1 MRAVSETG
9 ARGRHA
15 LAAGLAVSLTLCAC
29 QTGGTPAPALADDGA
44 LRAKV
49 SVCLDVDPV
58 AAFTFFWPASM
69 GGAPD
74 ARGCVAAATGCAD
87 VLACAGY
94 ARSGCT
100 AADDRCDGGKA
111 IACLGLASGLTVVAE
126 SACEGDPDGNAT
138 CSIEDDLKHGRGAF
152 CHGGACAGERCE
164 GSVMVRCRGG
174 LEVRSDCAREG
185 KGCAVPNGEAFC
197 AYPETCAVDRCAG
210 DVIELCDSGR
220 VVVRERCGDLVPG
233 SACTDRMGRVE
244 CIADVP
250 SGSCVDKTEFESWCE
265 GTTAVTC
272 FGGVRAEMDCGALAD
287 GRCEETMR
295 EALPDARCAGTF

>member
-1 MRAVSETG
+1 MRAAFEPG
-9 ARGRHA
+9 ARGRRARVAA
-15 LAAGLAVSLTLCAC
+15 LAASLALCAC
-29 QTGGTPAPALADDGA
+29 QTGGAPAPVLADDGA

-49 SVCLDVDPV
+49 SVCLNLDPV

-69 GGAPD
+69 GGAAD
-74 ARGCVAAATGCAD
+74 ARDCVAAATGCAD

-111 IACLGLASGLTVVAE
+111 TACLGLASGLTVVAE
-126 SACEGDPDGNAT
+126 SACEGDPDGNPT
-138 CSIEDDLKHGRGAF
+138 CSIEDDPKHGRGAF

-164 GSVMVRCRGG
+164 GSTIVRCRGG
-174 LEVRSDCAREG
+174 LEVRSDCAPEG
-185 KGCAVPNGEAFC
+185 KGCAIPNGEAFC

-210 DVIELCDSGR
+210 DVMQLCDSGR
-220 VVVRERCGDLVPG
+220 VIVRERCADLVPG

-244 CIADVP
+244 CLADVP
-250 SGSCVDKTEFESWCE
+250 SGGCADKTEFESWCE

-272 FGGVRAEMDCGALAD
+272 FAGVRTEMDCGALA
-287 GRCEETMR
+287 GGGCAETMR
-295 EALPDARCAGTF
+295 EALSEARCTGAF